1 MEWNQVT
8 EHMEYESSEMLQI
21 AAIGFTKTYSAK
33 RKYTR
38 TIRQKHIEKINACT
52 YKLLKM
58 SQKTLEEAVPIEQV
72 MNEFYQKFP
81 KFQVMIVWSR
91 DAYEL
96 LKYNSNAYGYKM
108 PRHRV
113 VVLQE
118 ILQDIRLK
126 GKKKIGRAGVLSIN
140 IFRRDLHA

>member
-1 MEWNQVT
+1 
-8 EHMEYESSEMLQI
+8 
-21 AAIGFTKTYSAK
+21 
-33 RKYTR
+33 
-38 TIRQKHIEKINACT
+38 
-52 YKLLKM
+52 
-58 SQKTLEEAVPIEQV
+58 

-126 GKKKIGRAGVLSIN
+126 GKKKIGRADGNGKNCSGKCGLSKGWISTSTG
-140 IFRRDLHA
+140 F